1 VIDHPTGGPEL
12 RHLEDRVNEEIVS
25 QGWRF
30 GPARLTG
37 QARCSPATV
46 GSVIATDERGGR
58 VLVQNGDQISARGI
72 ANQLRSY
79 HRHSMVLAG
88 EVTAVRHRLA
98 RAFCGMTPD
107 EVDAIVV
114 DHMDGQRD
122 RFMVIGA
129 FVTLLSP
136 SLDWKP
142 TLMVVKPYDLA
153 QRQPSTKAV
162 IETQRRRLRTLGDR
176 TPRDVLTAC
185 PLTASRMLGAHNPV
199 QQAALAAGA
208 LEDLHS
214 ADIVHFADGRLVNQ
228 IELAPGVTWLDGT
241 LRMPDVPDTVLMA
254 LKGARAAA
262 VIAHPH
268 MPADAVITGAR
279 RRGRRV
285 HVDVE
290 VATVPFASLM
300 DDLLERAERV
310 EPGARARMLDMHAR
324 LRGVVEDR
332 RP

>member
-1 VIDHPTGGPEL
+1 MIDHPAGGPEL
-12 RHLEDRVNEEIVS
+12 RTLEDRVNEEIAA

-30 GPARLTG
+30 GPARLNA

-46 GSVIATDERGGR
+46 GGIVASDARGGR
-58 VLVQNGDQISARGI
+58 VLAQHADQVSARGI
-72 ANQLRSY
+72 AKQLRSY

-88 EVTAVRHRLA
+88 EVASVRHRLA
-98 RAFCGMTPD
+98 RTFCGITPD
-107 EVDAIVV
+107 EVDALVI

-122 RFMVIGA
+122 RFMTIGA

-142 TLMVVKPYDLA
+142 SLIVFKPYDTA
-153 QRQPSTKAV
+153 PGKPSTKS
-162 IETQRRRLRTLGDR
+162 ILDTQRRRLDMLGDR

-208 LEDLHS
+208 LEDLNS
-214 ADIVHFADGRLVNQ
+214 ADVVHFSDGRLVNE
-228 IELAPGVTWLDGT
+228 IELAPGATWLDGT

-254 LKGARAAA
+254 LKGAPAAA
-262 VIAHPH
+262 VLAHPDL
-268 MPADAVITGAR
+268 PADAVVTGAR

-285 HVDVE
+285 HVDMDVDPI
-290 VATVPFASLM
+290 AFAPFMAH
-300 DDLLERAERV
+300 LLERAERSQ
-310 EPGARARMLDMHAR
+310 PGAIRGMFDMHPR
-324 LRGVVEDR
+324 LRDIMDDGH
-332 RP
+332 P